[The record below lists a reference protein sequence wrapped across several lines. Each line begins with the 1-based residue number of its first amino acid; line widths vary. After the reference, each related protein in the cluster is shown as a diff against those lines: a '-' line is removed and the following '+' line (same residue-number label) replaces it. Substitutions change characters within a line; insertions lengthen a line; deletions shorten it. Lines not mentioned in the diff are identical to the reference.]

1 MSKYLPVTPE
11 MTALAANYPAPEW
24 MPQNLVTTFEFARE
38 AHSKQFRKY
47 TGDPYIVHPLDV
59 VHRMLTGIKAV
70 SCNAVI
76 HARMMELMLPTL
88 RACLLHDVV
97 EDCEVSLS
105 TIEKE
110 FGFET
115 AEAVF
120 WVTDTLTSAQGNRGT
135 RKRLEA
141 ARIAAAPLMYRCM
154 KLCDLGSNT
163 ESIVENDPDFAVVY
177 IKEKA
182 HLLSLMGNTVNEDSE
197 PAALVAL
204 FYHLM
209 SKAVANT
216 AVV

>member
-1 MSKYLPVTPE
+1 MGEKYLPVTPE
-11 MTALAANYPAPEW
+11 MLALAANFPAPAW
-24 MPQNLVTTFEFARE
+24 LPQALVPAFEFARE
-38 AHSKQFRKY
+38 AHKNQFRKY

-59 VHRMLTGIKAV
+59 VHRMIEGIKAV
-70 SCNAVI
+70 SCNAI
-76 HARMMELMLPTL
+76 IEARLTEQMLPTL
-88 RACLLHDVV
+88 KACLLHDVV

-110 FGFET
+110 FGFEV

-120 WVTDTLTSAQGNRGT
+120 WVTDTLTSAQGNRAT

-141 ARIAAAPLMYRCM
+141 ARIAAAPLKFRCL

-163 ESIVENDPDFAVVY
+163 ESIVTHDPDFAGVY

-182 HLLSLMGNTVNEDSE
+182 FLLSIIGNVNEESE
-197 PAALVAL
+197 APALVAL
-204 FYHLM
+204 FFALM

-216 AVV
+216 AVL